1 MYILFEEHQYEPK
14 SVDKVL
20 KGIFDLQDVSKK
32 VSAQY
37 VGYFYN
43 PHVRDCVFILPKVL
57 LRDISYKTEEGRTAS
72 SEVLAGLEGNIIPE
86 DVMSPNGQERLPNEY
101 RKFLYEFAVWIYRA
115 ISVYYKANPTSKAI
129 YYKHIPQT
137 ARGLRQKTNTHLD
150 VILGLIQF
158 NRENQNFILY
168 TIKNLHVGHNKIN
181 WTRTISHSQAYLQ
194 NGSPI
199 YLEPVNKK
207 RVVNYEEELFIIFYS
222 ILHYINETYGFH
234 TPIDFHYDL
243 ITGKQ
248 FECYLNGLGCT
259 RLKQIKYKYFSDKT
273 LQLWD
278 LCYAFFDKEHRVAV
292 NMNNQEYLLAKSF
305 NIIFEAM
312 IDELI
317 GDKNIPA
324 GLKEQED
331 GKRIDHIYTDLA
343 LTSRDGDSRDVYYI
357 GDSKYYKNGHILGSE
372 SVYKQYTY
380 ARNVIQWNVNLFLND
395 KDIDEEERKVRKADR
410 DRFGNIHLQDA
421 GVTEGYDVIPNFFI
435 SAFVYDDHKYKAKEN
450 IIKHTG
456 KNEEHCT
463 YISYQFPG
471 RLFDRDTLILSHYD
485 VNFLYVLYLYAR
497 NRSAEKAQWKEQ
509 VREKF
514 RDEVRQVIEQ
524 KFDIFAMRSR
534 LGVDGN
540 LYIRDHFYEL
550 NGHVF
555 QPYGPGYDA
564 FYALALSP
572 EKSEQSK
579 ILKSLENYFIIEPCK
594 MGKDPTDVL
603 HDKVETEFSKA
614 LKPSQWLS
622 FHYLQ
627 KTPSDGVMFGYYHD
641 EDHLRWILGKNDKG
655 SLIYN
660 VRLKVGKAE
669 SRDGAH
675 SAIFY
680 KNKKVRF
687 VILYTDNFTE
697 TGEYRVFH
705 VKDHAARVSGE
716 RMAKTWYPTTNRNNK
731 PLGDYFFFRFDE
743 EVNIARFDIRKA
755 IEKAK
760 LKLND
765 EQHSITSYEPLFLTC
780 EELLEISNV

>member
-43 PHVRDCVFILPKVL
+43 PHVQDCVFILPKVL
-57 LRDISYKTEEGRTAS
+57 LRDESYTAEDGKKAS
-72 SEVLAGLEGNIIPE
+72 REILSGLDGSITPE
-86 DVMSPNGQERLPNEY
+86 DVMSPKGQERLPKEY

-137 ARGLRQKTNTHLD
+137 GRGRRQKTNTHLD
-150 VILGLIQF
+150 VILSLIQF
-158 NRENQNFILY
+158 NRENQNFILF
-168 TIKNLHVGHNKIN
+168 TIKNLHSGHNKIN

-194 NGSPI
+194 DGAPI
-199 YLEPVNKK
+199 YLDPVNKK
-207 RVVNYEEELFIIFYS
+207 RVVNYDEELFIIFYS

-234 TPIDFHYDL
+234 APIDFQYEL

-248 FECYLNGLGCT
+248 FERYRNGLGCT
-259 RLKQIKYKYFSDKT
+259 RLMQIKYKYFSDKT

-278 LCYAFFDKEHRVAV
+278 LCYAFFDKEHHIAV

-343 LTSRDGDSRDVYYI
+343 LTSRDGDTRDVYYI
-357 GDSKYYKNGHILGSE
+357 GDSKYYKNGHPLGSE

-395 KDIDEEERKVRKADR
+395 KDIDEEERKTRKADR

-421 GVTEGYDVIPNFFI
+421 GATEGYDVIPNFFI

-456 KNEEHCT
+456 KGEEHCT
-463 YISYQFPG
+463 YISYQFPD

-497 NRSAEKAQWKEQ
+497 NRAAEKAQWKEL

-524 KFDIFAMRSR
+524 KYDIFAMRSR
-534 LGVDGN
+534 LGVDGD

-555 QPYGPGYDA
+555 QPYGPGRDA
-564 FYALALSP
+564 YYALALSKESP
-572 EKSEQSK
+572 ERSK
-579 ILKSLENYFIIEPCK
+579 QLKDSLESYFMIEPCHL
-594 MGKDPTDVL
+594 GLDPSEAL
-603 HDKVETEFSKA
+603 SLKEIREFSKE
-614 LKPSQWLS
+614 PVSPQWLS

-627 KTPSDGVMFGYYHD
+627 KTPAAGVLFGYYKD
-641 EDHLRWILGKNDKG
+641 EEHLRWILGKNDKG
-655 SLIYN
+655 SLVYN
-660 VRLKVGKAE
+660 VRLQVGKKTI
-669 SRDGAH
+669 RDGEHPA
-675 SAIFY
+675 SFY
-680 KNKKVRF
+680 EKKNVRF
-687 VILYTDNFTE
+687 VVLYTDDYE
-697 TGEYRVFH
+697 ATGEYRVFH
-705 VKDHAARVSGE
+705 VKDHAKHVTSE
-716 RMAKTWYPTTNRNNK
+716 RMGRTWYPSEIK
-731 PLGDYFFFRFDE
+731 GDYFFYRFDE
-743 EVNIARFDIRKA
+743 EVNIGSINIKA
-755 IEKAK
+755 SIDAAK
-760 LKLND
+760 KKHLEDFN
-765 EQHSITSYEPLFLTC
+765 SYAPQEPLFLTC
-780 EELLEISNV
+780 DEVLLK